1 METRENAPDKEKT
14 PEQRPQQL
22 QQPHQAPKTSRSSTG
37 EFLLHTHSA
46 DTNPDQKWRTQ
57 LNNTLAQLVSLVPG
71 APKQMPQTSESL
83 PQASTGATTT
93 HPYRWSL
100 KITGSTTTT
109 TTPDDE
115 DGQTTHRPNCPPSSY
130 GDNPN
135 PSYTIVRPV
144 DAHDTS
150 GHRRPGD
157 REVSEH
163 TLDNLNCPDKVL
175 LTTTTVGHP
184 TARQSPNP
192 PTAPHAHS
200 SNPPDEDCV
209 PKRVTVR
216 GQRYQHNNTTTV
228 FCSQSFNNN
237 DNNPQNVTAH
247 NSKNYA
253 TVTPKQLKS
262 STTTTKGSGH
272 ELDQPQATVPGE
284 TVEMPV
290 HPEPRNMHTAPQP
303 VKQILVQLNKHVTQ
317 EFNQLK
323 KTVQHH
329 TFVQQH
335 TCNHKNWHTIRQY
348 LNTNV
353 PDIDDHTVD
362 QIISTAATPLL
373 ECIANHYNRIINQH
387 YQHIFTMVNNT
398 HHTLHSGATTN
409 VSVQTATTTTL
420 ESIGDL
426 IDHLKQNQQT
436 LNTDTQQ
443 ANETITHNH
452 NSDNDNN
459 NQYQPHSTQLTSNIM
474 LTV

>member
-1 METRENAPDKEKT
+1 METRENAPDIEKT
-14 PEQRPQQL
+14 PEQQLL
-22 QQPHQAPKTSRSSTG
+22 QQPYQAPKTSRSSTG

-57 LNNTLAQLVSLVPG
+57 LNNTLARLVSLVPG

-115 DGQTTHRPNCPPSSY
+115 DGQTTHHPNRPPSSY

-135 PSYTIVRPV
+135 PSHTIVRPA

-175 LTTTTVGHP
+175 LATTTTVGHP

-209 PKRVTVR
+209 PKRVAVR

-317 EFNQLK
+317 EFNQ
-323 KTVQHH
+323 
-329 TFVQQH
+329 
-335 TCNHKNWHTIRQY
+335 HKNLINSKKQY
-348 LNTNV
+348 NITHL
-353 PDIDDHTVD
+353 
-362 QIISTAATPLL
+362 
-373 ECIANHYNRIINQH
+373 Y
-387 YQHIFTMVNNT
+387 NNT
-398 HHTLHSGATTN
+398 RAIIKTGTQFA
-409 VSVQTATTTTL
+409 
-420 ESIGDL
+420 
-426 IDHLKQNQQT
+426 
-436 LNTDTQQ
+436 NT
-443 ANETITHNH
+443 
-452 NSDNDNN
+452 
-459 NQYQPHSTQLTSNIM
+459 
-474 LTV
+474 